1 MKEMAKNKKFRK
13 LMKERGIRRKAL
25 AERIGVSVRSVEHWE
40 SGRNRPSIV
49 NVIAMS
55 KLFDMSVESTYA
67 IFKE

>member
-1 MKEMAKNKKFRK
+1 MAKNKKFRK

-25 AERIGVSVRSVEHWE
+25 AERIGVSVKSVEHWE

-55 KLFDMSVESTYA
+55 KLFDMTIESTYA

>member
-1 MKEMAKNKKFRK
+1 MAKNKKFRK

-25 AERIGVSVRSVEHWE
+25 ADRIGVSVRSVEHWE

-55 KLFDMSVESTYA
+55 KLFDMTIESTYA

>member
-1 MKEMAKNKKFRK
+1 MAKNKKFRK
-13 LMKERGIRRKAL
+13 LLKERGIRRKAL
-25 AERIGVSVRSVEHWE
+25 ADRIGVSVRSVEHWE

-55 KLFDMSVESTYA
+55 KLFDMTIESTYA

>member
-1 MKEMAKNKKFRK
+1 MAKNKKFRK

-55 KLFDMSVESTYA
+55 KLFDMSIESTYA

>member
-1 MKEMAKNKKFRK
+1 MSKNKKFRK

-25 AERIGVSVRSVEHWE
+25 AERIGVSVKSVEHWE

-55 KLFDMSVESTYA
+55 KLFDMTIESTYA